1 MTSPQGFTHGAND
14 TLEKRAIFSESAERA
29 VLGAI
34 LVDRHYADDVR
45 DLLRPEDF
53 YLLRHKY
60 ILEAV
65 YGLRDHDQIV
75 DLITVNQELKRMG
88 KFDDAGGSNYLAEL
102 LGAAINI
109 SGVKAHA
116 QLVADYALRRR
127 IGEMAARLMRD
138 IENPKIAT
146 EDLRDRV
153 ESGAR
158 DLAAG
163 TIEDEPLDMVKGVG
177 GYFDRVEAT
186 AGLPGGVAGL
196 ATGFVDYDEKT
207 DGLRGL
213 MILAGRPGMG
223 KCLGRGTQVM
233 LINGET
239 KAVED
244 IQPKDVLMGPD
255 GKPRHITALSQ
266 GYGMLYRVTPTKG
279 MAYVVNENHVLS
291 LKMSMNAG
299 YYKKGEVV
307 NLSVLDY
314 LAKSGK
320 FKAKAKGWRAQ
331 LNFCE
336 RAVPLPPYLFG
347 VWLGD
352 GVSAKPGVTTMEAE
366 IVHEI
371 EAYATENGL
380 SIRQEWNGS
389 KARSYYVTGGKGH
402 GKNPMTQALIAL
414 NVRGNKHIPEVYRLN
429 SRAVRLEV
437 LAGIIDTDGY
447 LVSGC
452 YEVICKSEQ
461 LATDIEWLA
470 RSLGMAAYK
479 HCSVKTIRSSGFAGS
494 YWRLFISGDIS
505 QIPVRLGRKRAAA
518 RSMNK
523 DVTKVGVRVECEGE
537 GDYFGFEVDG
547 DHLFLLGDFTVTHN
561 SALAANIALNVAKTR
576 PVYFLSMEMDA
587 DEIYARFFAIVGDI
601 GTTAQRRGLRPG
613 GMSAP
618 QWSRFVKVTGE
629 LSKYPIFLDAK
640 GTVKL
645 PWLRRRV
652 ERLMRKQ
659 PDLGLVVVDY
669 LQLMVSEGKNSNRQE
684 EVSRIARGLKN
695 LSMDTGVPVLAL
707 SQLNRAPEMRA
718 NKRPTPADLRESG
731 ELEQAADGV
740 TFIYRDIVYYP
751 DTLFPNSA
759 ELIIAKQRAGATGTV
774 TLHFDASRTL
784 FRNAVKGEIDLN
796 RFGSANGWSG
806 GSDDNQRGTHSFIAR
821 STGAL
826 EDADS

>member
-65 YGLRDHDQIV
+65 YGLRDHDHIV

-116 QLVADYALRRR
+116 QVVADYALRRR

-177 GYFDRVEAT
+177 SYFDRVEAT

-223 KCLGRGTQVM
+223 K
-233 LINGET
+233 
-239 KAVED
+239 
-244 IQPKDVLMGPD
+244 
-255 GKPRHITALSQ
+255 
-266 GYGMLYRVTPTKG
+266 
-279 MAYVVNENHVLS
+279 
-291 LKMSMNAG
+291 
-299 YYKKGEVV
+299 
-307 NLSVLDY
+307 
-314 LAKSGK
+314 
-320 FKAKAKGWRAQ
+320 
-331 LNFCE
+331 
-336 RAVPLPPYLFG
+336 
-347 VWLGD
+347 
-352 GVSAKPGVTTMEAE
+352 
-366 IVHEI
+366 
-371 EAYATENGL
+371 
-380 SIRQEWNGS
+380 
-389 KARSYYVTGGKGH
+389 
-402 GKNPMTQALIAL
+402 
-414 NVRGNKHIPEVYRLN
+414 
-429 SRAVRLEV
+429 
-437 LAGIIDTDGY
+437 
-447 LVSGC
+447 
-452 YEVICKSEQ
+452 
-461 LATDIEWLA
+461 
-470 RSLGMAAYK
+470 
-479 HCSVKTIRSSGFAGS
+479 
-494 YWRLFISGDIS
+494 
-505 QIPVRLGRKRAAA
+505 
-518 RSMNK
+518 
-523 DVTKVGVRVECEGE
+523 
-537 GDYFGFEVDG
+537 
-547 DHLFLLGDFTVTHN
+547 